1 VVTYRATLDL
11 PDELVSFVEN
21 VIAARR
27 SEKRSPWRALTSFDQ
42 AVLTLVW
49 LRDGDTF
56 AQLGAHFGVS
66 TDTAWRYATEAM
78 RALATLAPDLATALR
93 EAGPARRMVLDGT
106 LIPIDRCASAP
117 VRYAGNNQDP
127 YYSGK
132 HHRPGVS
139 VQALIEMDGEPAF
152 VGDAQCG
159 STHDLVAARADGIVT
174 AVTDAGIETLADSGY
189 QGAGGTVRTPAK
201 RPKGK
206 GHNGFEKR
214 ANRAHAKHRAPGE
227 RGFAL
232 LKGWKVLR
240 LVRISPGRV
249 TDLVRAVLVVTRKR
263 SSLARA

>member
-1 VVTYRATLDL
+1 MVTYRATLDL

-27 SEKRSPWRALTSFDQ
+27 SDLRSPWRAVASFDQ

-56 AQLGAHFGVS
+56 AQLGSHFGVS

-78 RALATLAPDLATALR
+78 GALAALAPDLATALR
-93 EAGPARRMVLDGT
+93 EAGPERRMILDGT
-106 LIPIDRCASAP
+106 LIATWRCASAP
-117 VRYAGNNQDP
+117 TGYTGDNQDP

-132 HHRPGVS
+132 HHRPGVDL
-139 VQALIEMDGEPAF
+139 QALMGMDGEPRF
-152 VGDAQCG
+152 VGDTRCG
-159 STHDLVAARADGIVT
+159 SVHDLAAARADGIVD
-174 AVTDAGIETLADSGY
+174 AAADAGIEALADSGY
-189 QGAGGTVRTPAK
+189 QGAGGTVRTPIK

-214 ANRAHAKHRAPGE
+214 ANQAHARERAPGE

-232 LKGWKVLR
+232 LKAWRILH
-240 LVRISPGRV
+240 LVRISPRRI
-249 TDLVRAVLVVTRKR
+249 TDLAKAVLVLTQKR
-263 SSLARA
+263 SSLTRA